1 MSTKPIP
8 ITDPDAADNV
18 PAYSWYALAVLTL
31 VYVLNFLDR
40 TLIYILFTPI
50 KKEMAFTD
58 LQLALLGSTS
68 FVIFYTLLG
77 IPFGRLADRTTRK
90 YLIAGGLAVWSLFS
104 GLTGFAGSFWS
115 MFFCRLMVGV
125 GEATLGPAALSL
137 LSDYFPPR
145 MRATV
150 QGIYSSGIAIGSGA
164 AFFLG
169 GWIGQNYG
177 WRWAFYF
184 LGFPGLLLAVVVF
197 FLKEQPRGRTEV
209 ITVHY
214 SSKDWKIL
222 FSSIPLRYLYLGY
235 GLFGIASNNLGIW
248 VPSFFVRVHG
258 MSLAL
263 IGTVVGILAIVV
275 GVPVTIMGGYISDR
289 FRRFGKGGRMLFS
302 MGAALAS
309 IPLWLLLLYSDNTT
323 LLLVLNC
330 TLFALAISW
339 LGPAAAD
346 VHDIAGPHLRGL
358 GIGIYFSTVNICA
371 YGIGSPLIGKLNDKL
386 GVSSNPGVMRYSLL
400 VCPVACALSA
410 FMLWRGSRALTKSDV
425 ARTVSLRA
433 DAESLN

>member
-1 MSTKPIP
+1 MSSQSIKSANHVASVPV
-8 ITDPDAADNV
+8 DRV
-18 PAYSWYALAVLTL
+18 PAYSWYALIVLTF

-58 LQLALLGSTS
+58 LQLALLGTTS

-77 IPFGRLADRTTRK
+77 IPFGRLADRMVRK
-90 YLIAGGLAVWSLFS
+90 NMIAGGLAVWSLFS
-104 GLTGFAGSFWS
+104 GLTGFAKGFWT

-150 QGIYSSGIAIGSGA
+150 QGVYSSGIAIGSGL

-169 GWIGQNYG
+169 GWIGQNFG
-177 WRWAFYF
+177 WRYAFYF
-184 LGFPGLLLAVVVF
+184 LGFPGLALAVVVF
-197 FLKEQPRGRTEV
+197 FLREQQRGRTETEV
-209 ITVHY
+209 VHF

-222 FSSIPLRYLYLGY
+222 FSSVPLRYLYLGY

-258 MSLAL
+258 MSLST
-263 IGTVVGILAIVV
+263 IGMVAGTLSIVV
-275 GVPVTIMGGYISDR
+275 GVPVTILGGFMSDR

-302 MGAALAS
+302 AGLAIAS
-309 IPLWLLLLYSDNTT
+309 VPLWLVLLFNNNLMV
-323 LLLVLNC
+323 LLILNSVLFG
-330 TLFALAISW
+330 LALMW

-371 YGIGSPLIGKLNDKL
+371 YGIGSPLIGKLSDKL
-386 GVSSNPGVMRYSLL
+386 GVGASPGVMRYSLL

-410 FMLWRGSRALTKSDV
+410 LLLWRGSRALKLQRKTEQAKV
-425 ARTVSLRA
+425 
-433 DAESLN
+433 

>member
-1 MSTKPIP
+1 MSNKPNPETGQIALP
-8 ITDPDAADNV
+8 SPVAANKV
-18 PAYSWYALAVLTL
+18 PAYSWYALAILTL

-77 IPFGRLADRTTRK
+77 IPFGRLADRTSRK

-104 GLTGFAGSFWS
+104 GLTGFAGSFWT

-150 QGIYSSGIAIGSGA
+150 QGVYSSGIAIGSGA

-169 GWIGQNYG
+169 GWIGQSYG

-222 FSSIPLRYLYLGY
+222 FRSVPLRYLYLGY

-263 IGTVVGILAIVV
+263 IGTVVGITAIVV
-275 GVPVTIMGGYISDR
+275 GVPVTIMGGYVSDR
-289 FRRFGKGGRMLFS
+289 FRRFGRGGRLLFS
-302 MGAALAS
+302 SCVALAS
-309 IPLWLLLLYSDNTT
+309 VPLWLMLLWGNSPVV
-323 LLLVLNC
+323 LLALNGI
-330 TLFALAISW
+330 LFAMAISW

-371 YGIGSPLIGKLNDKL
+371 YGIGSPLIGKLNDL
-386 GVSSNPGVMRYSLL
+386 QGVTGNPGLMRYSLL
-400 VCPVACALSA
+400 VCPVACVLSA
-410 FMLWRGSRALTKSDV
+410 VMLWRGSRTLTKQHV
-425 ARTVSLRA
+425 ASRQ
-433 DAESLN
+433 